1 MSIYQK
7 DRRTSREENV
17 SLRKEVP
24 SSHPGGAW
32 CTLVEMGMFNLAET
46 ISAAQRRDSRF
57 PIAGHPVSTCI
68 WHDKIHSAR
77 TWRTGCVDTVT
88 RMTNLAIQRSA
99 SLVVRWDTVA
109 YAVISRP
116 LPLRLTGFPSVAG
129 SHKPNS
135 ESARVTDKRT
145 CISDDINRYQ
155 IRVVGSTPRYTRVP
169 KVGFE

>member
-1 MSIYQK
+1 MHGVHWWRWACS
-7 DRRTSREENV
+7 TW
-17 SLRKEVP
+17 LRQ
-24 SSHPGGAW
+24 
-32 CTLVEMGMFNLAET
+32 
-46 ISAAQRRDSRF
+46 SAPPTTRCPRCPF
-57 PIAGHPVSTCI
+57 AGHPVSTCI

-109 YAVISRP
+109 YAIRVISRP

-135 ESARVTDKRT
+135 ARVTVKRT

-155 IRVVGSTPRYTRVP
+155 IRVMGSTPRYTRVP